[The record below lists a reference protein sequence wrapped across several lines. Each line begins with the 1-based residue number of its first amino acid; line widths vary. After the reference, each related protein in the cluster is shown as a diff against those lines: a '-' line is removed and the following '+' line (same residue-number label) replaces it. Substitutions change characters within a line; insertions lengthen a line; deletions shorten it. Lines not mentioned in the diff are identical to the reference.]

1 MYDNRQEGDYKDF
14 VKFEKDDVKE
24 WLGKA
29 KEFIN
34 EIEILTLKIIEG
46 SK

>member
-1 MYDNRQEGDYKDF
+1 
-14 VKFEKDDVKE
+14 VFEKDDVKE
-24 WLGKA
+24 WPGKA